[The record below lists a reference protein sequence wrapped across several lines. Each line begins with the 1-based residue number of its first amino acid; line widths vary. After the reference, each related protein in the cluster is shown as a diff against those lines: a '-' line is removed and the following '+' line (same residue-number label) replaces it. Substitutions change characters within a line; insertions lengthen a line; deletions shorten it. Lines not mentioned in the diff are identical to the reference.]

1 MKHFVLLPPLR
12 KASKRYSQWLTRV
25 FAILQPKAYPDEFRL
40 LA

>member
-1 MKHFVLLPPLR
+1 MLTFPQQS
-12 KASKRYSQWLTRV
+12 KAEKRYSQWLTRV